1 MGASDAPYIG
11 TRNPMF
17 RKITLPSASVRGG
30 DADTMTLDGTINRA
44 AFLLFCVIAIAL
56 WIWAKYTPL
65 NRHSLTIGL
74 LICLVVAPV
83 LSWVPVWKK
92 RCSPLTAPAYAL
104 LEGFLMGVVSAG
116 VEARHPGIAIQA
128 VAVTFLTCFC
138 MLAAYRSGLIRVTER
153 FNMGLVAAT
162 MGVSVLYLAVPVLNL
177 FFHVQ
182 IFAVFGSGV
191 LGILISVAVAVLAGL
206 GLVADANFI
215 EQCARIGLPKYME

>member
-1 MGASDAPYIG
+1 
-11 TRNPMF
+11 
-17 RKITLPSASVRGG
+17 
-30 DADTMTLDGTINRA
+30 MTLDGTINRA

-56 WIWAKYTPL
+56 WIWAKYTTL

-83 LSWVPVWKK
+83 LSWVTVWKK
-92 RCSPLTAPAYAL
+92 HWSPITAPAYAL
-104 LEGFLMGVVSAG
+104 LEGFLIGVVSAG

-128 VAVTFLTCFC
+128 VAMTFLTCFC

-177 FFHVQ
+177 FFHVR

-191 LGILISVAVAVLAGL
+191 LGILISAAVAVLAGL
-206 GLVADANFI
+206 SLVADANFI
-215 EQCARIGLPKYME
+215 EQCARSGLPKYMERYTAFAFVVTLVWLYIQVLDVLSKVRKAEGKA